1 MRRWI
6 WLTILLLVAG
16 AQAKA
21 QSDVPRVEV
30 GAQGSVINTPPNRFH
45 RETFGGFGSRVT
57 INLTRAVAV
66 EGQIDYYPKDISDR
80 PTAGNGFRDVKP
92 DFTGL
97 FGVKAG
103 LRREKFG
110 VFAKV
115 RPGFVRFSPI
125 QDCSSVTNCPDVKTT
140 GFALDLGGVVE
151 GYVSRRFMVRF
162 DVGDTYQRLRG
173 TQFIT
178 SDDMGG
184 PGFLDTR
191 RAERRHNLQVSFGVG
206 FRF

>member
-1 MRRWI
+1 MRTCVWVAV
-6 WLTILLLVAG
+6 LLLLAS
-16 AQAKA
+16 AQANA

-30 GAQGSVINTPPNRFH
+30 GAQGSIINAPPNRFH
-45 RETFGGFGSRVT
+45 RETFGGFGGRVT
-57 INLTRAVAV
+57 FNLSRAVAV
-66 EGQIDYYPKDISDR
+66 EGQFDYYPEDISNR
-80 PTAGNGFRDVKP
+80 PIAANEFREVKP
-92 DFTGL
+92 DFTGV

-110 VFAKV
+110 VFGKL

-125 QDCSSVTNCPDVKTT
+125 QDCSSVTSCPDVKTT
-140 GFALDLGGVVE
+140 GFALDMGAVVE
-151 GYVSRRFMVRF
+151 GYLSRHFMVRF
-162 DVGDTYQRLRG
+162 DVGDTYQRLRD

-184 PGFLDTR
+184 PGFLETR
-191 RAERRHNLQVSFGVG
+191 RAERRNNLQMSFGVG